1 MPLAWISQPPAQGSV
16 IAAAQIGKWQRE
28 GGREGAHTYKRD
40 EGGRWLVLGFPWCSV
55 SCCPAAWHIIIII
68 ICFLAGVTRD
78 LARHDTRHGCCL
90 RWPGL
95 FPCPCPPV
103 NPSILLS
110 NIFISLSLSQLEHG
124 NKTKHILFS
133 LSLSFKQ
140 NKKKQ
145 QKTIYYIAA
154 ANVQLCVGVINSAY
168 TGPKEEEETINRHTK
183 QRYHRH
189 HPREDAELAWQK
201 HVNSSCLQR
210 HRLPE
215 ASA

>member
-110 NIFISLSLSQLEHG
+110 NIFISLSLSLSTGARKQNKTYTILSLSLL
-124 NKTKHILFS
+124 NKTKRN
-133 LSLSFKQ
+133 
-140 NKKKQ
+140 NKKR
-145 QKTIYYIAA
+145 YI
-154 ANVQLCVGVINSAY
+154 I
-168 TGPKEEEETINRHTK
+168 
-183 QRYHRH
+183 
-189 HPREDAELAWQK
+189 
-201 HVNSSCLQR
+201 
-210 HRLPE
+210 
-215 ASA
+215 